1 MNSKREMKNSKRDMG
16 ERIEFIKLY
25 VEWLKRTPNEVWS
38 RQQAEFINALLENA
52 RNFPLSKR
60 EYLKI
65 KEKAKRLRS

>member
-1 MNSKREMKNSKRDMG
+1 MENSKRDMR

>member
-1 MNSKREMKNSKRDMG
+1 MNSKREMKNSKRDMR
-16 ERIEFIKLY
+16 ERIEFIKRY
-25 VEWLKRTPNEVWS
+25 VEWLKRTPNEIWS

>member
-1 MNSKREMKNSKRDMG
+1 MKNSKRDMG

>member
-1 MNSKREMKNSKRDMG
+1 MENSKRDMK
-16 ERIEFIKLY
+16 ERIEFIKRY

-52 RNFPLSKR
+52 RNFPLSKK